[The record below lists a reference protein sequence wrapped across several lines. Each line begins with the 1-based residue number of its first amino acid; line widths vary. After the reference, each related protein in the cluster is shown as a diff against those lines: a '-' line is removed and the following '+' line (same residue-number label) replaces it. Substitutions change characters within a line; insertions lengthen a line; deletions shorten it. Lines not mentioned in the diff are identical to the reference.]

1 METLHLPSFAEEKEE
16 RERSGREPDGGTR
29 PWERDR
35 GALQER
41 AAEVDSSR
49 PFVLGE
55 SLPVV
60 PAMLVKRILKGE
72 YIDMAELLRDNV
84 EAERRR
90 VSGNE
95 GSQVPRSGRR
105 ELPDFESWLQC
116 FSSYAALVCQMYP
129 QKARELWAYQAMMV
143 SEHRKCG
150 GRGWLLYDSAFRQQ
164 ITSLKEVDFSKI
176 NQSLYSTTFLAY
188 GGRRQCCTHCML
200 SDHPTEECALH
211 PGRDVPVVQIQDQY
225 SKRARRPDGSGGSSD
240 HLRRAGRRGACYA
253 YNDGRCSLP
262 YCRFEHVC
270 SLCGGNHRRTACRDK
285 DNIRKDAGTKRRV

>member
-41 AAEVDSSR
+41 AVEGDSSR

-60 PAMLVKRILKGE
+60 PAKLVKRILKGE

-90 VSGNE
+90 VSRNE

-105 ELPDFESWLQC
+105 ELLDFESWL
-116 FSSYAALVCQMYP
+116 
-129 QKARELWAYQAMMV
+129 
-143 SEHRKCG
+143 
-150 GRGWLLYDSAFRQQ
+150 
-164 ITSLKEVDFSKI
+164 
-176 NQSLYSTTFLAY
+176 
-188 GGRRQCCTHCML
+188 
-200 SDHPTEECALH
+200 
-211 PGRDVPVVQIQDQY
+211 
-225 SKRARRPDGSGGSSD
+225 
-240 HLRRAGRRGACYA
+240 
-253 YNDGRCSLP
+253 
-262 YCRFEHVC
+262 
-270 SLCGGNHRRTACRDK
+270 
-285 DNIRKDAGTKRRV
+285 